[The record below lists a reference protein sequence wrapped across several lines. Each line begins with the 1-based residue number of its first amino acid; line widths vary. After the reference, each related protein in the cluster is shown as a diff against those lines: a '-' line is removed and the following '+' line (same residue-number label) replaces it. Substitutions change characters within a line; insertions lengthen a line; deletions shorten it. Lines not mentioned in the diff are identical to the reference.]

1 MGRHRADLYGRR
13 KVRRV
18 RRSICRVA
26 SAERPGSE
34 AARWPPGGLRAR
46 GGRAPYVGADTAAL
60 AWRGRPPGKPI
71 IPGIDIVTIRD
82 GRPSPVHTLIVPHP
96 DAPSPTAPTPVC
108 PTPRQYQ

>member
-60 AWRGRPPGKPI
+60 AWRVRPPGKPI
-71 IPGIDIVTIRD
+71 IRRIDIVPIPE
-82 GRPSPVHTLIVPHP
+82 GLPSHVHTLIMADPY
-96 DAPSPTAPTPVC
+96 S
-108 PTPRQYQ
+108 